1 MSELHFLRPWWFL
14 ALIPA
19 LVILFVML
27 RRRAGDSAWR
37 AVLDRSLLEH
47 LWLEPPGV
55 VSRLPLLLLGLG
67 WLLAVLALAG
77 PVWERQPEPVWRSQA
92 PLVLVLDLSAS
103 MDAADPAPSRLRR
116 ARYKILDILQKTR
129 EGRVAL
135 VVFAGEPHV
144 VAPLTDDG
152 DTIANLLGALSTDI
166 VPVPGDAAAPAL
178 RLAGKLLEQ
187 AGATRGDVLLLSDG
201 LSDTAA
207 ALGAARSLRDRNQ
220 RLSVLALGTVGGAP
234 APRSDGG
241 SSSMSKLNP
250 EPLRE
255 LSRAGGGAFSLMTVD
270 DRDLNRVLPDAHGR
284 ASLQS
289 VEEPGVSRWVERGV
303 WLLPPL
309 LLLAAAGFRRGW
321 LMGALLVL
329 VLPPPA
335 HALQWR
341 DLWLR
346 TDQQAADALQQGQ
359 AQTAAR
365 QFTDPA
371 WRGMALYQA
380 GDYPAAAEAF
390 AESDA
395 AEADYNR
402 GNALARAGRLADAA
416 QTYRD
421 VLAQEP
427 GHADARANLELVE
440 RLLQQQ
446 QEQPQQSGQ
455 GEGSQRQQDQPQQ
468 SGQGE
473 GSQQQQDQSQQ
484 TGQGDRLQQQQTGAG
499 GDAEEQQDVGASA
512 DESGSL
518 KDNSATQGQEPAGE
532 PVTGG
537 SGRERQS
544 EEEDPAASARR
555 DLMQQMQRQDQAIAD
570 EPMANGPIEA
580 PVRTDD
586 TESLNETELALEQWL
601 RQIPEDP
608 GGLLR
613 RKFML
618 EHLQRKRERE

>member
-1 MSELHFLRPWWFL
+1 VNELHFLRPWWFL

-27 RRRAGDSAWR
+27 RGRASDSAWR
-37 AVLDRSLLEH
+37 AVLDRSLLER

-55 VSRLPLLLLGLG
+55 VSRLPLLLLGSG
-67 WLLAVLALAG
+67 WLLAALALAG

-116 ARYKILDILQKTR
+116 ARYKILDILQQTR

-135 VVFAGEPHV
+135 VVFAGESHV

-166 VPVPGDAAAPAL
+166 VPAPGDAAAPAL

-207 ALGAARSLRDRNQ
+207 ALGAARSLHDRNQ

-234 APRSDGG
+234 VPGSDGG

-250 EPLRE
+250 EPLRA

-289 VEEPGVSRWVERGV
+289 VEEPGVSRWVEQGV

-309 LLLAAAGFRRGW
+309 LLLGAAGFRRGW
-321 LMGALLVL
+321 LMGALLVV
-329 VLPPPA
+329 VLPPPV

-371 WRGMALYQA
+371 WQGMALYQA
-380 GDYPAAAEAF
+380 RDYAAAAEAF

-402 GNALARAGRLADAA
+402 GNALARAGRLAEAA

-421 VLAQEP
+421 VLAQNP

-446 QEQPQQSGQ
+446 Q
-455 GEGSQRQQDQPQQ
+455 DQPQQ
-468 SGQGE
+468 SGQGD
-473 GSQQQQDQSQQ
+473 GSQQQRDQSQQ
-484 TGQGDRLQQQQTGAG
+484 SGQGDGSQQQQTGAG
-499 GDAEEQQDVGASA
+499 GDAEEQQDAGPSA
-512 DESGSL
+512 DESGMQEDS
-518 KDNSATQGQEPAGE
+518 SATQGQAPVGEQVAGKPRE
-532 PVTGG
+532 NAPDQPDGVAGG
-537 SGRERQS
+537 AGKERQS
-544 EEEDPAASARR
+544 EQEDPAASARR
-555 DLMQQMQRQDQAIAD
+555 DMMQQMQAQGQAIVD
-570 EPMANGPIEA
+570 EPMANGPAEV
-580 PVRTDD
+580 PVRTGD

-601 RQIPEDP
+601 RRIPEDP